1 MHGMGQYLKQPR
13 QLFQL
18 VVLLLTLAIGVQF
31 YIYVRQASGTGAIT
45 VARPPGVE
53 GFLPIGAL
61 MGWKQFVLTGQW
73 DWVHPAAMVILGWA
87 VALSLLLRK
96 SFCGWFCPLGTLSEA
111 CWRLGQRLL
120 GRNWHPPVWLDMPLR
135 SLKYL
140 LLGFFVWIIFTMSLE
155 QIAAFMH
162 SPYYKLSDVKM
173 LHFFTRMSALTAVVL
188 VLLLAFSLITKNFWC
203 RFLCPYGALLGLF
216 AMAGPTRIRRSVRR
230 CIGCGACDRACP
242 SRLPVSKKAM
252 IQSPEC
258 IGCMDC
264 VVVCPVEETLVLSS
278 AGIHRRYWS
287 PAKAGLFIV
296 LFFVLT
302 VYLASVSGHWRGAV
316 SDEEFRVRLEQID
329 APDNT
334 HPSVDL
340 GRAPE

>member
-1 MHGMGQYLKQPR
+1 MGRYLKQPR
-13 QLFQL
+13 HLIQLS
-18 VVLLLTLAIGVQF
+18 VLLLTLAIGVQF
-31 YIYVRQASGTGAIT
+31 YIYARQALGTGAIT

-61 MGWKQFVLTGQW
+61 MGWKQFALTGQW

-96 SFCGWFCPLGTLSEA
+96 SFCGWFCPIGTISEW
-111 CWRLGQRLL
+111 CWRLSRRLS
-120 GRNWHPPVWLDMPLR
+120 GRNWHPPAWLDISAR

-140 LLGFFVWIIFTMSLE
+140 LLGLFVWIIFTMSLD

-188 VLLLAFSLITKNFWC
+188 VLLLAFSMIIKNFWC
-203 RFLCPYGALLGLF
+203 RFLCPYGALLGLC
-216 AMAGPTRIRRSVRR
+216 AMAGPTRIHRDETH
-230 CIGCGACDRACP
+230 CIDCGGCDRACP
-242 SRLPVSKKAM
+242 SRLPVSRKSV
-252 IQSPEC
+252 IHSPEC

-264 VVVCPVEETLVLSS
+264 VAACPVAEALALSS
-278 AGIHRRYWS
+278 TGLQRCFWS
-287 PAKAGLFIV
+287 PARAGLFIG

-302 VYLASVSGHWRGAV
+302 VYGAAVTGHWRGGV
-316 SDEEFRVRLEQID
+316 SDLEFRMRLATID
-329 APDNT
+329 APENT

-340 GRAPE
+340 GRMQE